1 MKNKKIG
8 LFTGTFDP
16 PTLGHLDIIERANS
30 LFDEL
35 YVGVFKNDQK
45 NPLFSTEERKKLL
58 EAIVPEGVK
67 VIVHERDL
75 TVNIAKELGVTALV
89 RSVRNAGDLSYEENM
104 IYFNREMTGVETI
117 LLMAKPELTPIN
129 STRMRELHSF
139 GQDLSR
145 WLPEAVNTEIKRK

>member
-16 PTLGHLDIIERANS
+16 PTLGHLDIIERAS
-30 LFDEL
+30 LLFDEL

-45 NPLFSTEERKKLL
+45 NPLFTTAERQKML
-58 EAIVPEGVK
+58 EAISPAGVK
-67 VIVHERDL
+67 IIVHERDL

-89 RSVRNAGDLSYEENM
+89 RSVRNAADLVYEENM

-117 LLMAKPELTPIN
+117 LLMAKPELAMI
-129 STRMRELHSF
+129 SSSRMRELHSF
-139 GQDLSR
+139 GQEVSQ
-145 WLPEAVNTEIKRK
+145 WLPEAVNAALRGK